1 MEPFLALA
9 VLISAALHPVWNAS
23 IKRDAR
29 PEGTMLAYLLLIG
42 LIAVGHVWIA
52 GYDLM
57 AIADVWPWLGISW
70 AGLTLY
76 STSLSTMLWRGDL
89 SAYYPIARSSPLF
102 IVVAGFLF
110 LGESFSAALL
120 AGIALVLAGAFA
132 LQYRRGTRLFDDP
145 KTLMFALLAMSGTG
159 IYTIADA
166 RIMQVVE
173 PPVLLVWIQFL
184 VVPSY
189 VLVFHITRGTTAG
202 LFTWVRRPLR
212 YMGFSC
218 VGYVSYILIL
228 WAFSEGGDAA
238 AVASVR
244 QASIPFSVLIG
255 GIWLKEQNMGMRLA
269 ASLVLGAG
277 IVVIVLAR

>member
-23 IKRDAR
+23 VKRDAH
-29 PEGTMLAYLLLIG
+29 PEGALLAIFVFIG
-42 LIAVGHVWIA
+42 FIAAGHVWFA
-52 GYDLM
+52 GYDFM
-57 AIADVWPWLGISW
+57 AIGGVWPWLGMSW
-70 AGLTLY
+70 VGLTLY
-76 STSLSTMLWRGDL
+76 STSLSTMLRRGDL

-110 LGESFSAALL
+110 LGESYSAALL
-120 AGIALVLAGAFA
+120 VGITLVLAGALA

-145 KTLMFALLAMSGTG
+145 KTLMFALLAMSGMG

-173 PPVLLVWIQFL
+173 PPVLMVWIQLL
-184 VVPSY
+184 VIPSY
-189 VLVFHITRGTTAG
+189 VLVFRMTRGTAAG
-202 LFTWVRRPLR
+202 LFTWVLRPLR

-218 VGYVSYILIL
+218 VCYVSYILIL
-228 WAFSEGGDAA
+228 WVFSEGGDAA

-244 QASIPFSVLIG
+244 QASIPFTVLIG
-255 GIWLKEQNMGMRLA
+255 GLWLKEQDMGTRLA